1 VEDLLTGV
9 SMVARQL
16 EDILVRNSV
25 QPIEALGQP
34 FDPNLHEALGQM
46 PSTDYPAMTVMQ
58 ELERGYT
65 LHDRVVRP
73 SKVMISSGPPEPAA
87 IEAKTPSEE

>member
-1 VEDLLTGV
+1 
-9 SMVARQL
+9 
-16 EDILVRNSV
+16 
-25 QPIEALGQP
+25 
-34 FDPNLHEALGQM
+34 M
-46 PSTDYPAMTVMQ
+46 PSSDYPAMTVVQ

-87 IEAKTPSEE
+87 IEAKTPSQE